1 MTEEKLIAALAGAL
15 NGSPRARALAGLA
28 YVKYPP
34 RELAPRRLSD
44 GTLAVNVARWGW
56 EYKHRGPKP
65 KVVVPIDPV
74 AVREALA
81 PIMPEGVTIHKVV
94 DCGHFISLIFEITKE
109 ET

>member
-1 MTEEKLIAALAGAL
+1 MTIDQKIIAALAGAL
-15 NGSPRARALAGLA
+15 NSSPRARALAGLA

-94 DCGHFISLIFEITKE
+94 DCDRYIEIIFLVKE
-109 ET
+109 KH